1 MGNQFLLAF
10 ADASGAGSAST
21 EPTGEEEHTEEQE
34 DKQEGATGGTEEVQ
48 GGAKTDPLETV
59 PGDEVEV
66 ANEGDEEDEDNE
78 EEEDD
83 EDAEEDEY
91 LAKFIN
97 RAGPVSFTSS
107 RSDLKRVM

>member
-1 MGNQFLLAF
+1 M
-10 ADASGAGSAST
+10 
-21 EPTGEEEHTEEQE
+21 EEQE
-34 DKQEGATGGTEEVQ
+34 DEQEGTTGGTEEVQ
-48 GGAKTDPLETV
+48 GGAETDLLETV

-78 EEEDD
+78 EED

-97 RAGPVSFTSS
+97 RAGPISFTSS
-107 RSDLKRVM
+107 GSDLKRVT